1 MDDDRHLW
9 EIRWVRD
16 LILLLGVG
24 LLLGYE
30 QIALGVILAV
40 ASVTIVQRT
49 AHVWR
54 NADH

>member
-1 MDDDRHLW
+1 MGRP
-9 EIRWVRD
+9 ERVVV
-16 LILLLGVG
+16 LGVG